1 MWYELC
7 VLLGRTNTGV
17 PLLLPFSL
25 LPFYPSTL
33 LPSTTCRYNA
43 TVFAYGPTGA
53 GKTYTMLGTDKEPG
67 VMVHTLKD
75 LFSKSDAHCA
85 DASRGVKHKVSLS
98 YLEVYVEE
106 NVIILFSVARN
117 MYTET

>member
-1 MWYELC
+1 MSYACCWD
-7 VLLGRTNTGV
+7 VLIQVFLYV
-17 PLLLPFSL
+17 FPSPFSPS
-25 LPFYPSTL
+25 PF

-98 YLEVYVEE
+98 YLEVYVEVNGIIFIQCSAK
-106 NVIILFSVARN
+106 NVH
-117 MYTET
+117 

>member
-1 MWYELC
+1 M
-7 VLLGRTNTGV
+7 
-17 PLLLPFSL
+17 
-25 LPFYPSTL
+25 
-33 LPSTTCRYNA
+33 
-43 TVFAYGPTGA
+43 FAYGPTGA

-75 LFSKSDAHCA
+75 LFSKSEAHCA

-106 NVIILFSVARN
+106 NVIILFSVPW
-117 MYTET
+117 